1 MVMVM
6 AKQFFRVQW
15 VDMVFGAAPGSGGIS
30 HASGFFGCDMIQ
42 RQIIDLL
49 KEGVDESSI
58 RVFVDMP
65 GGPDVTEWQLN
76 QARKRMGRECQ
87 KPQPTQQ
94 TSEVMIWN

>member
-1 MVMVM
+1 M

-15 VDMVFGAAPGSGGIS
+15 VDKAFGAAPGSGGIS

-42 RQIIDLL
+42 RQIIDLM

-58 RVFVDMP
+58 RVFVDLP
-65 GGPDVTEWQLN
+65 GGPDVTGWQLN

-87 KPQPTQQ
+87 KPQPAQQ
-94 TSEVMIWN
+94 TNEVMK